1 MATVDEICHAL
12 GALRLSQQTKDWI
25 KDCTLNEL
33 EIIITRLSDAEENEE
48 GHYPFHS
55 WQFLRRCLYNHRGF
69 EREEDVDP
77 TQLSLLTADPNITLP
92 YDTMRGFDMEERDV
106 PDLFRTPAGAAPAK
120 DIHILVGVGRV
131 RQEEDIPANIPHVR
145 FDHLHPVYATIS
157 RHQHEGRRPIV
168 LRILHITAVG
178 DRLTM
183 SRTSGGPYEIEDC
196 LSSSDSSS

>member
-1 MATVDEICHAL
+1 
-12 GALRLSQQTKDWI
+12 
-25 KDCTLNEL
+25 
-33 EIIITRLSDAEENEE
+33 
-48 GHYPFHS
+48 
-55 WQFLRRCLYNHRGF
+55 
-69 EREEDVDP
+69 VDP

-92 YDTMRGFDMEERDV
+92 YDTMRGFDMEERDI

-131 RQEEDIPANIPHVR
+131 RQEEDIPANIPHVQ
-145 FDHLHPVYATIS
+145 FDYLHPVYATIS

-183 SRTSGGPYEIEDC
+183 SRTSGGPYETEDC
-196 LSSSDSSS
+196 VFLRRIHQARENAEDAGEELWKWVDGKMKLYWAMGRERDGGGGRR